1 MVKLID
7 CTLRDGGYHN
17 FWNFSQKFA
26 EETIRTLFSAGV
38 NDIEI
43 GFRKPKSKE
52 KPKEGIFANLDLERL
67 NAIKIPEGTNI
78 GIMLNAAD
86 YMNESRIDMKLI
98 EESFSNKEHN
108 LKFIRI
114 AADKEDIPKLVEVKN
129 YLESLGYEFHLN
141 LMRINTL
148 FNDDSFSRVGESTL
162 EEIFKLEIE
171 NLTLA
176 DTYGIIR
183 GNELTQLITK
193 VKEIGEINLGLH
205 MHNNLG
211 LATSNSMLGL
221 EAGISMLDSTLTG
234 MGRGPGNLRTEFIVD
249 EIAYLDKSVKY
260 NSKSL
265 LGYAARVFEPLKDQF
280 KWGESSFYNLGA
292 KNLVHPSYVQYL
304 TQNGDYS
311 ASEILE
317 AIDFLGTRSQIQF
330 SEEYLSFVLQDQL
343 NRNVELFSTQMKKFD
358 GVRSAIILGAG
369 DSIASMPSMQFKS
382 LKSDEKEITVSLTLR
397 PKFDRM
403 LIDTYLII
411 DPVKYFIDY
420 KILESHNSMVVT
432 PFNLRHQNA
441 VRSSNIVFPTHT
453 QKAALDLVQHQATLP
468 HLSSLGYALMFMVE
482 AKIFNIK
489 LAGFDGFEKDDPRQS
504 QNQEIID
511 LFQSKYSHEYKLEF
525 ITPTSYRIIQ

>member
-26 EETIRTLFSAGV
+26 EETINTLASSGV
-38 NDIEI
+38 IDIEI

-52 KPKEGIFANLDLERL
+52 KSSEGIFANLDLNRL
-67 NAIKIPEGTNI
+67 NEIKVPLGTNVGVMI
-78 GIMLNAAD
+78 NAAD
-86 YMNESRIDMKLI
+86 YMNGSRIDVSLI
-98 EESFSNKEHN
+98 EESFPTKESK

-114 AADKEDIPKLVEVKN
+114 AADKEDIPKLVETKN
-129 YLESLGYEFHLN
+129 YLEGLGYEFHVN

-148 FNDDSFSRVGESTL
+148 FNENCLSKLGEDAI
-162 EEIFKLEIE
+162 EEIFSLGVE

-183 GNELTQLITK
+183 GNELIQLIAK

-211 LATSNSMLGL
+211 LATSNSILGL

-249 EIAYLDKSVKY
+249 EITYMDKSRNY
-260 NSKSL
+260 DSRNL
-265 LGYAARVFEPLKDQF
+265 LGYAAKVFEPLKDQF
-280 KWGESSFYNLGA
+280 KWGESSYYNLGA

-311 ASEILE
+311 STEILE
-317 AIDFLGTRSQIQF
+317 AIDFLGTRSHIQF
-330 SEEYLSFVLQDQL
+330 SEEYLSFVLQNQL
-343 NRNVELFSTQMKKFD
+343 SKNVELFETQVMKFD
-358 GVRSAIILGAG
+358 GINSAIILGAG
-369 DSIASMPSMQFKS
+369 DSIRSMSPLQLDS
-382 LKSDEKEITVSLTLR
+382 LKSNENEIAVSLTLR
-397 PKFDRM
+397 PKLDRM
-403 LIDTYLII
+403 LIDIYLIV
-411 DPVKYFIDY
+411 DPVKYYIDY

-432 PFNLRHQNA
+432 PFNLRPQNA
-441 VRSSNIVFPTHT
+441 VRSSNIVFPTNT
-453 QKAALDLVQHQATLP
+453 QKGTLESMQHQATLP
-468 HLSSLGYALMFMVE
+468 YLSSLGYALMFMVE
-482 AKIFNIK
+482 AKIFSIK

-511 LFQSKYSHEYKLEF
+511 LFQSKYGQDYKLEF
-525 ITPTSYRIIQ
+525 ITPTSYRLNQ

>member
-17 FWNFSQKFA
+17 LWNFSQKFA
-26 EETIRTLFSAGV
+26 EETINTLVSSGV
-38 NDIEI
+38 IDIEI
-43 GFRKPKSKE
+43 GFRKPNSKE
-52 KPKEGIFANLDLERL
+52 KSSEGIFANLDLNRL
-67 NAIKIPEGTNI
+67 NKIKLPLSTNI
-78 GIMLNAAD
+78 GIMINASD
-86 YMNESRIDMKLI
+86 YMNGSQIDVSLI
-98 EESFSNKEHN
+98 EESFPTKESK

-114 AADKEDIPKLVEVKN
+114 AADKEDIPKLVETKN
-129 YLESLGYEFHLN
+129 YLEGLGYEFHVN

-148 FNDDSFSRVGESTL
+148 FNENLLSKLGVAAI
-162 EEIFKLEIE
+162 EEIFDIGIE

-176 DTYGIIR
+176 DTYGIMR
-183 GNELTQLITK
+183 GNELIQLITK
-193 VKEIGEINLGLH
+193 VKETGEINLGLH

-211 LATSNSMLGL
+211 LATSNSIIGL

-249 EIAYLDKSVKY
+249 EITYMNKSKKY
-260 NSKSL
+260 DSKNL
-265 LGYAARVFEPLKDQF
+265 LGYTAKVFEPLKDEF
-280 KWGESSFYNLGA
+280 KWGESSYYNLGA

-311 ASEILE
+311 STEILE

-343 NRNVELFSTQMKKFD
+343 SRNVELFETQLMKFD
-358 GVRSAIILGAG
+358 GINSAIILGAG
-369 DSIASMPSMQFKS
+369 DSISSMSPLQIDS
-382 LKSDEKEITVSLTLR
+382 LKSNENEIAVSLTLR
-397 PKFDRM
+397 PKLDRM
-403 LIDTYLII
+403 LIDTYLIV
-411 DPVKYFIDY
+411 DPVKYYIDY

-441 VRSSNIVFPTHT
+441 IRSSNIVFPTNT
-453 QKAALDLVQHQATLP
+453 QKATLELVQHQATLP
-468 HLSSLGYALMFMVE
+468 YLSSLGYALMFMVE

-489 LAGFDGFEKDDPRQS
+489 LAGFDGFEKGDPRQS

-511 LFQSKYSHEYKLEF
+511 LFQSKYGHKYKLEF
-525 ITPTSYRIIQ
+525 LTPTSYRINQ